1 MLPQTPNHRPPIAGE
16 ELYPAR
22 LALNH
27 RRRGEVIRPPL
38 LANGGLSSLTNGG
51 NVRGLWGSGTPPTLS
66 PSHVVYFCPGVHL
79 GGGVRD
85 RGLA

>member
-16 ELYPAR
+16 ELYSAR

-38 LANGGLSSLTNGG
+38 LANGGLSSLANGG
-51 NVRGLWGSGTPPTLS
+51 NAWGERDASDS
-66 PSHVVYFCPGVHL
+66 FAFPSCLFLPGVHS
-79 GGGVRD
+79 
-85 RGLA
+85 RGFGIGAWPESS